1 MRKKK
6 NSGADDVKEEV
17 KESELITI
25 DDFAKVELKVGKILE
40 CQPHQKA
47 DRLLVSKID
56 VGGEVRTIVSGIRK
70 YYSETDLIGKKVIV
84 VTNLKPVNLRGVES
98 NGMILAASDD
108 ENLSVLTVLN
118 DVKEGSKVS

>member
-1 MRKKK
+1 M
-6 NSGADDVKEEV
+6 
-17 KESELITI
+17 
-25 DDFAKVELKVGKILE
+25 
-40 CQPHQKA
+40 
-47 DRLLVSKID
+47 
-56 VGGEVRTIVSGIRK
+56 RTIVSGIRK
-70 YYSETDLIGKKVIV
+70 FYSETDLIGKKVIV